1 MPIYEYCCKNC
12 NKVFE
17 EWLKEFDVSVMPCP
31 HCNGEGERMI
41 SMPSFILKGGGWYA
55 TEYGGRGQEG
65 EGERPAAGEPG
76 SAPSPAKNSVA
87 PFSGVLEKQERPPKG
102 ASSAAAGAPAAK

>member
-55 TEYGGRGQEG
+55 TEYGGRSKDGG
-65 EGERPAAGEPG
+65 EAARGEPAG
-76 SAPSPAKNSVA
+76 GPSPSKDSDA
-87 PFSGVLEKQERPPKG
+87 PFSGVLEKRERPPKAASTADAG
-102 ASSAAAGAPAAK
+102 ASVAK

>member
-1 MPIYEYCCKNC
+1 
-12 NKVFE
+12 
-17 EWLKEFDVSVMPCP
+17 
-31 HCNGEGERMI
+31 MI

-76 SAPSPAKNSVA
+76 SSPSPAKNSEA

-102 ASSAAAGAPAAK
+102 AAPAAAGAHAAK

>member
-17 EWLKEFDVSVMPCP
+17 EWLKEFDVSTMPCP

-41 SMPSFILKGGGWYA
+41 SMPSFILKGGG
-55 TEYGGRGQEG
+55 
-65 EGERPAAGEPG
+65 
-76 SAPSPAKNSVA
+76 
-87 PFSGVLEKQERPPKG
+87 
-102 ASSAAAGAPAAK
+102 